1 MISFFL
7 PVFVIELT
15 FLYFISRL
23 SIRELFYSLRI
34 FFRSEKIVFAI
45 VALIFFPGTVIHEL
59 SHFIVAMLLFL
70 KVREIHIFPEFEKNY
85 IKLGRV
91 IYEKQD
97 VIRGIVVG
105 IAPIAIGLIIFF
117 WISTLQIFIIE
128 NIWLKLLM
136 LYLIFVI
143 STTMFSSRQDLIDLG
158 YLLPITIIIILF
170 LYLFQI
176 DLGRLLTNPQ
186 LIAVT
191 TDFVYDVNVYLGI
204 SIAIHLGLLFFLFTV
219 KKIFKS

>member
-97 VIRGIVVG
+97 VIRGIIVG
-105 IAPIAIGLIIFF
+105 IAPIAIGLVIFF
-117 WISTLQIFIIE
+117 WMSTLQIFFIE

>member
-97 VIRGIVVG
+97 VIRGIIVG
-105 IAPIAIGLIIFF
+105 IAPIAIGLVIFF
-117 WISTLQIFIIE
+117 WMSTLQIFFIE

-176 DLGRLLTNPQ
+176 DLGRLFTNPQ

-204 SIAIHLGLLFFLFTV
+204 SIAIHLGLLIFLFTV

>member
-97 VIRGIVVG
+97 VIRGIIVG
-105 IAPIAIGLIIFF
+105 IAPIAIGLVIFF
-117 WISTLQIFIIE
+117 WMSTLQIFFIE

-204 SIAIHLGLLFFLFTV
+204 SIAIHLGLLIFLFTV

>member
-1 MISFFL
+1 MTGLFL
-7 PVFVIELT
+7 ILFVIELT

-23 SIRELFYSLRI
+23 SIKELFYSLRI
-34 FFRSEKIVFAI
+34 FIRHDKIVFVI
-45 VALIFFPGTVIHEL
+45 LALIFFPGTVIHEL
-59 SHFIVAMLLFL
+59 SHFVIAIILLL
-70 KVREIHIFPEFEKNY
+70 RVREIHIFPEFEKNY

-97 VIRGIVVG
+97 VLRGIIVG
-105 IAPIAIGLIIFF
+105 IAPIVIGLIIFF
-117 WISTLQIFIIE
+117 WLSTLHIFLIE
-128 NIWLKLLM
+128 NLWLKLLM
-136 LYLIFVI
+136 FYLIFVI

-158 YLLPITIIIILF
+158 YLLPITIIIIIF

-176 DLGRLLTNPQ
+176 DLGRLFTNPQ

-204 SIAIHLGLLFFLFTV
+204 SIGIHILMLFFLFTV
-219 KKIFKS
+219 KKLFKS

>member
-158 YLLPITIIIILF
+158 YLLPVTIIIILF

-204 SIAIHLGLLFFLFTV
+204 SIAIHLGLLIFLFTV